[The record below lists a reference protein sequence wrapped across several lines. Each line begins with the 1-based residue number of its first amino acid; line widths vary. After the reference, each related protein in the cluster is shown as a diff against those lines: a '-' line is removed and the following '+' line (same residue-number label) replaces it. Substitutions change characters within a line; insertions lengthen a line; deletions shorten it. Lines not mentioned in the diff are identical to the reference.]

1 MLAPAMRSALV
12 YLRRVLEGK
21 SHRATVPSQAPASR
35 RQESGA
41 SAQTRSALLPGCSNA
56 ERSSPGGDV
65 RGAAEQV
72 TAAGAEAAA
81 VNPVDVARQRGEGK
95 LREVRR
101 VINPKSFIS

>member
-21 SHRATVPSQAPASR
+21 SQRATVPSQVPASR

-41 SAQTRSALLPGCSNA
+41 SAQTRSALRPGCSNA
-56 ERSSPGGDV
+56 ERSSPV

-81 VNPVDVARQRGEGK
+81 VNPVAVARQRGEGK

-101 VINPKSFIS
+101 VINPKSFIN